1 MHRSGDG
8 TKWGACLAHGVPKLV
23 LVVAVLAS
31 LSLLFIGHLMY
42 PVAPLFLPTSRSID
56 LYDSLSH
63 HRVEASIATAA
74 FVLATSLRTMIMTP
88 LMILHDE
95 ERACSKSSG
104 RLLTKIV
111 HKMDAI
117 IEGLERFS
125 HNAWED
131 AARQSGILRG
141 EDDYET
147 STRPVPEIDLHLL
160 VPCNLELA
168 RIHLLGIRTTGYK
181 DDNSGNAHG
190 SKSTVDHDEPLIR
203 TESSCSDSISSSI
216 DSAALGICRL
226 RDVITRNLLIEYAKL
241 FYDDT
246 FELATHPI
254 ILRNLW
260 PSESFDEPSAFDDGT
275 PCGSC
280 PPRSRHMN
288 RKLTPNA
295 IMNDP
300 QLSNLLLPNYFID
313 AANKTGYAALV
324 PDVTPSQSTLSQ
336 FIKGILSGDHP
347 NAKIGTQLIIERFPE
362 LRNEIIPQM
371 LAKELFGWNTI
382 LEDYKTRFRNLFY
395 SDEIGSWIMKLVP
408 PMTYYP
414 VFIASN
420 QQSSDGSTHPRTD
433 LHAEP
438 IGNIASQLHGMR
450 RWTLV
455 PTMWSG
461 LLRPTVS
468 RHRGYF
474 FSNID
479 PLVELPKRLNSLP
492 LTYTCIT
499 RRGDSVWIPPWVCVY
514 LFVTSWYEQNSRQ
527 SSHITVHSFL
537 KMWHRVDYDGD
548 DGAGHGANESTSK
561 DNLSIGASI
570 FHFYPTLYITNFPL
584 FSLLIIPNMLKELFG
599 FNIE

>member
-1 MHRSGDG
+1 MPGIVSRPAKSVSSRVISILPPNPKYPNSASFFSDGDDDDDGLLPTTMTMKVESSPTPRLPRSQHNASIWWQHQVG
-8 TKWGACLAHGVPKLV
+8 CLPRSCSWRSLV
-23 LVVAVLAS
+23 LVLVAIFLPIIA
-31 LSLLFIGHLMY
+31 LHFIGHWMY
-42 PVAPLFLPTSRSID
+42 PVAPLLLPTSRPVEHHE
-56 LYDSLSH
+56 LLSNY
-63 HRVEASIATAA
+63 HRRIEASIATAA
-74 FVLATSLRTMIMTP
+74 FVLATSLRTMIMPP
-88 LMILHDE
+88 LHVLHGE
-95 ERACSKSSG
+95 ERGCRSSSSS
-104 RLLTKIV
+104 RPLTSIV
-111 HKMDAI
+111 HQVDAI

-141 EDDYET
+141 EDDDET

-160 VPCNLELA
+160 VPCNLELT
-168 RIHLLGIRTTGYK
+168 RIHLLGIRTTVYK
-181 DDNSGNAHG
+181 DDNRGNAHG
-190 SKSTVDHDEPLIR
+190 SKSTVDHDEPPII
-203 TESSCSDSISSSI
+203 TESSCSDSI
-216 DSAALGICRL
+216 DSAVSGICRL

-246 FELATHPI
+246 FDLATHPI

-260 PSESFDEPSAFDDGT
+260 SSESFDEPSAFDDDT
-275 PCGSC
+275 SCGSSH
-280 PPRSRHMN
+280 PRSRHMS
-288 RKLTPNA
+288 RKLTPDA

-324 PDVTPSQSTLSQ
+324 PDVTPSQLTLSQ
-336 FIKGILSGDHP
+336 FVKGILSGDHP
-347 NAKIGTQLIIERFPE
+347 NAKIGTQLIIEQFPD
-362 LRNEIIPQM
+362 LRNEIIPPM

-395 SDEIGSWIMKLVP
+395 SDEVGSWITKLVP

-420 QQSSDGSTHPRTD
+420 QQSSDGNTHPRTD

-492 LTYTCIT
+492 FTYTCIT

-514 LFVTSWYEQNSRQ
+514 LFVTGW
-527 SSHITVHSFL
+527 
-537 KMWHRVDYDGD
+537 
-548 DGAGHGANESTSK
+548 
-561 DNLSIGASI
+561 
-570 FHFYPTLYITNFPL
+570 
-584 FSLLIIPNMLKELFG
+584 LL
-599 FNIE
+599 